1 MNQTSTTHR
10 DHPLFIAVRGIPGS
24 GKSYIAEEL
33 RIALGADNVVTLDP
47 DATDYQS
54 KEYLAH
60 TEALTAEG
68 VDPKLHAYRY
78 LRGKAYDAIAN
89 NKIIIWNQ
97 PFTNLEIFHKMVGRM
112 HDQAAGCNTTL
123 PILVVEVDVDDTVA
137 KERVA
142 KRKQAGGHGPSDATF
157 ERFVRDYATFANDGY
172 NTVTVR
178 GEDDRTESV
187 AKIVQAV
194 EALLQK

>member
-1 MNQTSTTHR
+1 MSQTSTIQR
-10 DHPLFIAVRGIPGS
+10 NHPLFIAVRGIPGS

-33 RIALGADNVVTLDP
+33 RAALGADNVVMLDP
-47 DATDYQS
+47 DATDYAS
-54 KEYLAH
+54 KEYRAH

-68 VDPKLHAYRY
+68 VDPALHAYRY
-78 LRGKAYDAIAN
+78 LRGQAYDAIAN
-89 NKIIIWNQ
+89 HKIIVWNQ

-112 HDQAAGCNTTL
+112 HDQAAECNTTL
-123 PILVVEVDVDDTVA
+123 PILVVEVQVDDAIA

-172 NTVTVR
+172 TTVTVQ

-187 AKIVQAV
+187 AKIVHAV
-194 EALLQK
+194 EALLKK